1 MSGRRGARAPLASR
15 FHARSLLWVRTR
27 PPPQHGPG
35 PRPRTGQLARR
46 AVPQALP
53 CTCRPSRGRAGRGLP
68 RRIRF
73 PDTHDAPKPSPPHT
87 RSPSNTKK
95 THPSARSPRPGAG
108 RAGHAGRAWGA
119 GAVGGGKAGRVRRGP
134 GRRAPAHSSVAGAG
148 ALAPPL
154 SSYLRVLLLAG
165 PLGRW
170 RPGRRRR
177 LLRLRVGGGRL
188 LVVRGGGPLGEAVWR
203 ERGRA

>member
-1 MSGRRGARAPLASR
+1 MEREARARRSHHVSMRGASCGCERA
-15 FHARSLLWVRTR
+15 R
-27 PPPQHGPG
+27 PPNTAPALGLGPASWPG
-35 PRPRTGQLARR
+35 GRCPRHSPAP
-46 AVPQALP
+46 A
-53 CTCRPSRGRAGRGLP
+53 GRAEGAPGVACP
-68 RRIRF
+68 AASVS
-73 PDTHDAPKPSPPHT
+73 PTHTSAPKPSPPHT

-108 RAGHAGRAWGA
+108 RAGRAGRAWGA